1 MYYLFTTDPL
11 VHFVVGWESK
21 AISPIEIVAIFFAE
35 NAICSKGSP
44 DNETTTALAF
54 ERMHVGHKHGETG
67 RSPSCLS
74 WRLLQ
79 GEHQGLAILGS
90 CSSKTPGTSIR
101 GKKNATHR
109 YITLTD
115 KGGASSKMS

>member
-1 MYYLFTTDPL
+1 M
-11 VHFVVGWESK
+11 HFVVGWESK

-67 RSPSCLS
+67 EV
-74 WRLLQ
+74 Q
-79 GEHQGLAILGS
+79 AVFLGD
-90 CSSKTPGTSIR
+90 CFRVSI
-101 GKKNATHR
+101 K
-109 YITLTD
+109 D
-115 KGGASSKMS
+115 